1 MKQKSKSSKFIL
13 GICASNSGSG
23 KTFLIENL
31 LPQLKKKG
39 LNVSVIKHAHHTFD
53 IDTPGKDSFRIR
65 KAGAFQ
71 TLVFNKERAAL
82 ITEAGDNSFSLDKAI
97 NQIDSSTDIIL
108 IEGLKNM
115 LYPKIEVYRKGKSLE
130 KLYDN
135 DTHIIAV
142 ASDHPLNSKIPCLD
156 LNNIDEIINFIV
168 KIYNNE

>member
-13 GICASNSGSG
+13 GICASNSGIG
-23 KTFLIENL
+23 KTYLIENL
-31 LPQLKKKG
+31 LPQLKNKG

-82 ITEAGDNSFSLDKAI
+82 ITETDDNSFSLDKAI

-135 DTHIIAV
+135 DAHIIAV
-142 ASDHPLNSKIPCLD
+142 ASDHPLNSKIPCLN
-156 LNNIDEIINFIV
+156 LNNIDEIINFII

>member
-1 MKQKSKSSKFIL
+1 
-13 GICASNSGSG
+13 
-23 KTFLIENL
+23 
-31 LPQLKKKG
+31 
-39 LNVSVIKHAHHTFD
+39 
-53 IDTPGKDSFRIR
+53 
-65 KAGAFQ
+65 
-71 TLVFNKERAAL
+71 
-82 ITEAGDNSFSLDKAI
+82 
-97 NQIDSSTDIIL
+97 
-108 IEGLKNM
+108 M